1 MTLLGRPTMRVEE
14 RSEPERLRGLDGA
27 KPGAIRRVD
36 DLFAIVHH
44 LDRVRGSD
52 AWDRRTVR
60 ATGGDRPLEELR
72 ARERA
77 GGVVD
82 EHEVG
87 GPVGEGLQTAT
98 DRFLARPAT
107 GNGRQELAGRRLET
121 RNGVLEPRPIV
132 RVDDWQDAV
141 DERRRE
147 ELLQRMNDDRFAC
160 QSSVLLR
167 NLAADPRASAGGD
180 DDGGNRH

>member
-1 MTLLGRPTMRVEE
+1 MRVEE

-60 ATGGDRPLEELR
+60 AAGGDRPLEELR
-72 ARERA
+72 AREGA

-98 DRFLARPAT
+98 DRFLARSPT
-107 GNGRQELAGRRLET
+107 GNRRQELAGRCLET

-132 RVDDWQDAV
+132 RVDDRQDAV
-141 DERRRE
+141 DERRRQ
-147 ELLQRMNDDRFAC
+147 ELLERMNDDRFAC